1 MARCLILTRSYEGC
15 VRMFAE
21 DDDWV
26 QEGNDV
32 VRFGFVGKLLSNKK
46 LVWFEVFK
54 DIFLTLLETFGRFMD
69 GVRN

>member
-1 MARCLILTRSYEGC
+1 
-15 VRMFAE
+15 MFAE